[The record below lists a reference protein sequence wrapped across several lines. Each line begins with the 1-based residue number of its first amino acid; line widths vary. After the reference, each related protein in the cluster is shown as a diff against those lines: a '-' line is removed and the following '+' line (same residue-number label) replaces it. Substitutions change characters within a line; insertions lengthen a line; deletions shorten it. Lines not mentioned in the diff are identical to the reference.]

1 MRWQPDRS
9 RGQPEATGIDLFL
22 AVAAR
27 ILIRRGSD
35 PALLFPRGIPMKPR
49 TQPAS
54 DKDWAATI
62 ALVMLLAL
70 ALAFALLDPSFRAH
84 IDPSHVIPTR

>member
-1 MRWQPDRS
+1 
-9 RGQPEATGIDLFL
+9 
-22 AVAAR
+22 
-27 ILIRRGSD
+27 
-35 PALLFPRGIPMKPR
+35 MKPR